1 MLCLPAELRNA
12 IYKFASEKFVY
23 DRSYKM
29 PYQHTRSRVPLLST
43 CRQIRDEASDMN
55 DESHI
60 LRMDPET
67 SPYWLHWASK
77 SRYPWRKHV
86 MNEKI
91 YTLEISRDFFQNAGY
106 WTRITSIFFRLRR
119 MSPERLGDDW
129 LRELFPNLSR
139 VEVYEYV
146 DLSSDD
152 RVIRGFR
159 EYCLGGAA
167 GAGVEVVLGRPL
179 ALGPCEEVG

>member
-1 MLCLPAELRNA
+1 
-12 IYKFASEKFVY
+12 
-23 DRSYKM
+23 
-29 PYQHTRSRVPLLST
+29 
-43 CRQIRDEASDMN
+43 
-55 DESHI
+55 
-60 LRMDPET
+60 
-67 SPYWLHWASK
+67 
-77 SRYPWRKHV
+77 

-106 WTRITSIFFRLRR
+106 WTRITSIFFRLRN

-146 DLSSDD
+146 ELSSDD

-167 GAGVEVVLGRPL
+167 GAGVEVVLGRSL
-179 ALGPCEEVG
+179 ALGPYREVG

>member
-1 MLCLPAELRNA
+1 
-12 IYKFASEKFVY
+12 
-23 DRSYKM
+23 
-29 PYQHTRSRVPLLST
+29 
-43 CRQIRDEASDMN
+43 
-55 DESHI
+55 
-60 LRMDPET
+60 
-67 SPYWLHWASK
+67 
-77 SRYPWRKHV
+77 

-106 WTRITSIFFRLRR
+106 WTRITSIFFRLRN

-146 DLSSDD
+146 ELSSDD